1 MRAKEEALK
10 CGVNCEVRES
20 EGMDFIHSSLF
31 LRPTSHKEED
41 CCRTTLLLVWLNILS
56 LPKEQGLPSKL

>member
-1 MRAKEEALK
+1 MGGKEEALK
-10 CGVNCEVRES
+10 CGVDGEVKVS
-20 EGMDFIHSSLF
+20 EGMDFIHSSLY

-41 CCRTTLLLVWLNILS
+41 SCRTTLLLVWLNILS